1 MIFKALFCI
10 KPTFFEK
17 YFSMS
22 KSVFKNQEGYVA
34 KDNEE
39 FMNPKQLSYF
49 KEFLLSWKTQ
59 LLEEVNSTIT
69 HLQDDASQVADMN
82 DRATLEEEFALELRT
97 RDRERQLILKIDQSL
112 REIDLEEYGYCVT
125 CGTEINL
132 ARLNARPTARQC
144 IDCKTVSE
152 KQAI

>member
-1 MIFKALFCI
+1 
-10 KPTFFEK
+10 
-17 YFSMS
+17 MS
-22 KSVFKNQEGYVA
+22 QSQFDNKKVYIA

-39 FMNPKQLSYF
+39 FMNSEQLSYF
-49 KEFLLSWKTQ
+49 KELLLSWKAQ
-59 LLEEVNSTIT
+59 LLEEVTSTIT

-112 REIDLEEYGYCVT
+112 RDIDLEEYGYCIT

-132 ARLNARPTARQC
+132 ARLNARPTATQC
-144 IDCKTVSE
+144 IDCKTISE
-152 KQAI
+152 KQAVL